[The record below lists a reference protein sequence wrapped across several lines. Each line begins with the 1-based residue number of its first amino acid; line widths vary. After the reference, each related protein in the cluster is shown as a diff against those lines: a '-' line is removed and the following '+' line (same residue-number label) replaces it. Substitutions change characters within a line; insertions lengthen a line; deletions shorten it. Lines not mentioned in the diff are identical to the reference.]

1 VKSNYRYVLPEIQA
15 LLAAKDLFAKAKS
28 EPTRYSYADALLKLG
43 GQNPDVV
50 SLDADVSKSM
60 KTTMFAARFP
70 ERSFNFGIAEQN
82 MMAAAAGMA
91 TTGLIPFANTYA
103 VFASMRALDMVRNS
117 IHYPRLNVKI
127 AASHSGIT
135 PGPDGVTHQAQED
148 LSIMRALAGSTV
160 IAPADPTSTRMAVH
174 AAAAYVGPVYLS
186 FTRDPVPVLYDE
198 TFPFKIGKAVLVRE
212 GRDAAIFAN
221 RDLVV
226 QALIAAELLAK
237 KGIDVRVIDCHTLK
251 PLDERIVLK
260 AARDTGAIVTA
271 ENNIIYGGLG
281 SAVAELLVEKF
292 PIPMKRVGVGNTFA
306 ESGPYLEVIDKYGL
320 TARHIV
326 RAVNEVLKRKPAVKV
341 KRPAKP
347 ESKPKVKAKKSKVKV
362 KTGRRR

>member
-1 VKSNYRYVLPEIQA
+1 VKSSYRYILPEVQA
-15 LLAAKDLFAKAKS
+15 LLSSKELFSKAKGG
-28 EPTRYSYADALLKLG
+28 PTRLTYGEALLELG
-43 GQNPDVV
+43 GKNPDVV
-50 SLDADVSKSM
+50 SLDADVSKPM
-60 KTTMFAARFP
+60 KTFLFAAKFP

-103 VFASMRALDMVRNS
+103 MFACMRALDQVRNS

-160 IAPADPTSTRMAVH
+160 IAPADPTSTKMAVF
-174 AAAAYVGPVYLS
+174 AAAEFKGPVYLS

-198 TFPFKIGKAVLVRE
+198 SFPFQIGKAVLLRE
-212 GRDAAIFAN
+212 GGDAAIFAN

-226 QALIAAELLAK
+226 QALIAAELLAQ
-237 KGIDVRVIDCHTLK
+237 KGIEARVIDCHTLK
-251 PLDERIVLK
+251 PLDERMVLK

-281 SAVAELLVEKF
+281 SAVAELLVEKC
-292 PIPMKRVGVGNTFA
+292 PVPMKRVGVGNTFA
-306 ESGPYLEVIDKYGL
+306 ESGPYLEVIEKYGL

-326 RAVNEVLKRKPAVKV
+326 AAVAGVLKRKPA
-341 KRPAKP
+341 RSAKP
-347 ESKPKVKAKKSKVKV
+347 SVLPKAKARPKLRKSR
-362 KTGRRR
+362 TPAHAGRKR

>member
-1 VKSNYRYVLPEIQA
+1 VKSKYRYVLPEIQA
-15 LLAAKDLFAKAKS
+15 LLASKDLFAKAKS

-43 GQNPDVV
+43 EKNPDVV

-60 KTTMFAARFP
+60 KTTMFAAKFP

-117 IHYPRLNVKI
+117 IHYPHLNVKI

-135 PGPDGVTHQAQED
+135 PGPDGVTHQGQED
-148 LSIMRALAGSTV
+148 LSIMRSIAGSTV
-160 IAPADPTSTRMAVH
+160 IAPADPVSTKMAVH
-174 AAAAYVGPVYLS
+174 AAAEYEGPVYLS

-212 GRDAAIFAN
+212 GKDAAIFAN
-221 RDLVV
+221 RDLVI

-237 KGIDVRVIDCHTLK
+237 RGIEVRVIDCHTLK
-251 PLDERIVLK
+251 PLDEQLVLK

-281 SAVAELLVEKF
+281 SAVAEVLVEKY

-320 TARHIV
+320 TARHIFK
-326 RAVNEVLKRKPAVKV
+326 AVNEVLKRKPAVKV
-341 KRPAKP
+341 LSRAKP
-347 ESKPKVKAKKSKVKV
+347 ATKPKAKAKAKK
-362 KTGRRR
+362 R

>member
-1 VKSNYRYVLPEIQA
+1 MKSSYRHILPEVQA
-15 LLAAKDLFAKAKS
+15 LLSSKDLFVKAKG
-28 EPTRYSYADALLKLG
+28 EPTRLTYGEALLSLG
-43 GQNPDVV
+43 AQNPNVV
-50 SLDADVSKSM
+50 SLDADVSKPM
-60 KTTMFAARFP
+60 KTFLFAAKFP

-103 VFASMRALDMVRNS
+103 IFASMRALDQVRNS
-117 IHYPRLNVKI
+117 IHYPHLNVKI

-174 AAAAYVGPVYLS
+174 AAAAYDGPVYLS

-198 TFPFKIGKAVLVRE
+198 SFPFKIGKAVLVRE
-212 GRDAAIFAN
+212 GKDAAIFAN

-237 KGIDVRVIDCHTLK
+237 RGIDARVIDCHTLK
-251 PLDERIVLK
+251 PLDERMVLK

-281 SAVAELLVEKF
+281 SAVAEVLVEQC

-326 RAVNEVLKRKPAVKV
+326 KAVNDVLKR
-341 KRPAKP
+341 RPKAA
-347 ESKPKVKAKKSKVKV
+347 VKAKSQAKPTAAPRRKTKKNPSHSK
-362 KTGRRR
+362 R

>member
-1 VKSNYRYVLPEIQA
+1 MKSSYRHILPEVQA
-15 LLAAKDLFAKAKS
+15 LLSSKDLFVKAKG
-28 EPTRYSYADALLKLG
+28 EPTRLTYGEALLSLG
-43 GQNPDVV
+43 AQNPNVV
-50 SLDADVSKSM
+50 SLDADVSKPM
-60 KTTMFAARFP
+60 KTFLFAAKFP

-103 VFASMRALDMVRNS
+103 IFASMRALDQVRNS
-117 IHYPRLNVKI
+117 IHYPHLNVKI

-174 AAAAYVGPVYLS
+174 AAAAYDGPVYLS

-198 TFPFKIGKAVLVRE
+198 SFPFKIGKAVLVRE
-212 GRDAAIFAN
+212 GKDAAIFAN

-226 QALIAAELLAK
+226 QALIAAERLAK
-237 KGIDVRVIDCHTLK
+237 MGIDVRVIDCHTLK
-251 PLDERIVLK
+251 PLDERMVLK

-281 SAVAELLVEKF
+281 SAVAEVLVEQC

-326 RAVNEVLKRKPAVKV
+326 KAVNDVLKR
-341 KRPAKP
+341 RPKAA
-347 ESKPKVKAKKSKVKV
+347 VKAKSQAKPTAAPRRKTKKNPSRSK
-362 KTGRRR
+362 R

>member
-1 VKSNYRYVLPEIQA
+1 MKSNYRYILPEVQTLLSSKDLFVKAKGEPTRLTYGEA
-15 LLAAKDLFAKAKS
+15 LLALGS
-28 EPTRYSYADALLKLG
+28 ENL
-43 GQNPDVV
+43 NVV
-50 SLDADVSKSM
+50 SLDADVSKPM
-60 KTTMFAARFP
+60 KTFLFAAKFP

-103 VFASMRALDMVRNS
+103 IFASMRALDMVRNS
-117 IHYPRLNVKI
+117 IHYPHLNVKI
-127 AASHSGIT
+127 AASHSGLT

-160 IAPADPTSTRMAVH
+160 IAPADPTSTRMAVF
-174 AAAAYVGPVYLS
+174 AAAEYKGPVYLS
-186 FTRDPVPVLYDE
+186 FTRDPVPVLYDGS
-198 TFPFKIGKAVLVRE
+198 FPFKIGKAVVVRE
-212 GRDAAIFAN
+212 GADAAIIAN

-251 PLDERIVLK
+251 PLDEQMVLK
-260 AARDTGAIVTA
+260 AARDTGAVVTA

-281 SAVAELLVEKF
+281 SAVAELLVEKY

-326 RAVNEVLKRKPAVKV
+326 KAVNDVLKR
-341 KRPAKP
+341 RPAAMVK
-347 ESKPKVKAKKSKVKV
+347 SQAKPKAKPKIGVKKSKLKV
-362 KTGRRR
+362 KPGKKR